1 MKNFYRL
8 LNLDSPDATLP
19 EIQQALRNAAQQGT
33 LPIAALR
40 KIRDVLYHAE
50 TRRAYNAKL
59 REIEPDFFAAAPK
72 QPAPQKQPASEK
84 QSVFEK
90 QPAPQKQ
97 PVSKNSM
104 LIELS
109 GAQFSHLI
117 ILYLCGAFSVLL
129 PWVHLGDE
137 PMPGYNVQIIVPL
150 FFLIFAGKLWKDARQ
165 KNSIDYITLTL
176 PPLLPPPTSSAFSSA
191 TATNYCRNWKPLT
204 WQMPPTWASAFIRRS
219 PCVPPFWRM

>member
-19 EIQQALRNAAQQGT
+19 EIQQALRTAAQQGT
-33 LPIAALR
+33 LPMAALR

-72 QPAPQKQPASEK
+72 QPAPQKQPAS
-84 QSVFEK
+84 
-90 QPAPQKQ
+90 
-97 PVSKNSM
+97 KNIM

-117 ILYLCGAFSVLL
+117 TLYLCGAFSVLL

-137 PMPGYNVQIIVPL
+137 SMPGYEVQIIIPL

-165 KNSIDYITLTL
+165 KNSIDYLTLTL
-176 PPLLPPPTSSAFSSA
+176 PALIAATNLIRFFFRYRDKLLPQLEAINMADATSLGIGFYAQVA
-191 TATNYCRNWKPLT
+191 VCAAILAYVTVLYYQNR
-204 WQMPPTWASAFIRRS
+204 
-219 PCVPPFWRM
+219 

>member
-33 LPIAALR
+33 LPMAALR

-72 QPAPQKQPASEK
+72 QPAPQKQPA
-84 QSVFEK
+84 
-90 QPAPQKQ
+90 
-97 PVSKNSM
+97 SKNSM

-176 PPLLPPPTSSAFSSA
+176 PALIAATNLIRFFFRYRDKLLPKLEAINMADATSLGIGFYAQA
-191 TATNYCRNWKPLT
+191 AVCAAIVAYVTVLYRQK
-204 WQMPPTWASAFIRRS
+204 R
-219 PCVPPFWRM
+219 

>member
-19 EIQQALRNAAQQGT
+19 EIQQALRTAAQQGT
-33 LPIAALR
+33 LPMAALR

-72 QPAPQKQPASEK
+72 QPVPQKQPAS
-84 QSVFEK
+84 
-90 QPAPQKQ
+90 
-97 PVSKNSM
+97 KNIM

-117 ILYLCGAFSVLL
+117 TLYLCGAFSVLL

-137 PMPGYNVQIIVPL
+137 SMPGYNVQIIVPL

-176 PPLLPPPTSSAFSSA
+176 PAIIAATNLIRFFFRYRDKLLPQLEAINMADATSLGIGFYVQAIVCA
-191 TATNYCRNWKPLT
+191 AIVAYVTVLYRKK
-204 WQMPPTWASAFIRRS
+204 R
-219 PCVPPFWRM
+219 

>member
-33 LPIAALR
+33 LPMAALR

-72 QPAPQKQPASEK
+72 QPAPQKQPA
-84 QSVFEK
+84 
-90 QPAPQKQ
+90 
-97 PVSKNSM
+97 SKNSM

-165 KNSIDYITLTL
+165 KNSIDYITLIL
-176 PPLLPPPTSSAFSSA
+176 PALIAATNLIRFFFRYRDKLLPQLEAINMADATSLGIGFYAQVA
-191 TATNYCRNWKPLT
+191 VCAAILAYVTVLYYQKR
-204 WQMPPTWASAFIRRS
+204 
-219 PCVPPFWRM
+219 

>member
-19 EIQQALRNAAQQGT
+19 EIQQALRTAAQQGT
-33 LPIAALR
+33 LPMAALR

-72 QPAPQKQPASEK
+72 QPA
-84 QSVFEK
+84 
-90 QPAPQKQ
+90 
-97 PVSKNSM
+97 SKNIM

-109 GAQFSHLI
+109 GTQFSHLI
-117 ILYLCGAFSVLL
+117 ILYLCGSFSTLL

-137 PMPGYNVQIIVPL
+137 SMPGYKVQIIVPL

-165 KNSIDYITLTL
+165 QNSIDYITPTL
-176 PPLLPPPTSSAFSSA
+176 PALISATNLIRFFFRYRDKLLPQLEAINMADAVSLGIGFYAQAIVCAAIVAYVTVL
-191 TATNYCRNWKPLT
+191 YRKK
-204 WQMPPTWASAFIRRS
+204 R
-219 PCVPPFWRM
+219 

>member
-33 LPIAALR
+33 LPMAALR
-40 KIRDVLYHAE
+40 KIRDVLYHTE

-72 QPAPQKQPASEK
+72 QPASQKQPAS
-84 QSVFEK
+84 
-90 QPAPQKQ
+90 
-97 PVSKNSM
+97 KNIM

-117 ILYLCGAFSVLL
+117 TLYLCGAFSVLL
-129 PWVHLGDE
+129 PWVHLVGE
-137 PMPGYNVQIIVPL
+137 PIPGYEVQIIIPL

-165 KNSIDYITLTL
+165 KNSIDYLTLTL
-176 PPLLPPPTSSAFSSA
+176 PALIAATNLIRFFFRYRDKLLPKLEAINMADATSLGIGFYAQAAVCAAIVAYA
-191 TATNYCRNWKPLT
+191 TVLYHQKR
-204 WQMPPTWASAFIRRS
+204 
-219 PCVPPFWRM
+219 

>member
-19 EIQQALRNAAQQGT
+19 EIQQALRTAAQQGT
-33 LPIAALR
+33 LPMAALR

-72 QPAPQKQPASEK
+72 QPASQKQPAS
-84 QSVFEK
+84 
-90 QPAPQKQ
+90 
-97 PVSKNSM
+97 KNSK

-117 ILYLCGAFSVLL
+117 ILYLCGAFSALL

-137 PMPGYNVQIIVPL
+137 SMPGYEVQIIIPL
-150 FFLIFAGKLWKDARQ
+150 FLLAFAVKLWKDERQ
-165 KNSIDYITLTL
+165 KNSIDYITLIVSALIPATNL
-176 PPLLPPPTSSAFSSA
+176 IRFFFRYRDKLLPQLEAINMADAVSLGIGFYVQAAVCAAILAYVTVL
-191 TATNYCRNWKPLT
+191 YHQKR
-204 WQMPPTWASAFIRRS
+204 
-219 PCVPPFWRM
+219 

>member
-19 EIQQALRNAAQQGT
+19 EIQQALRTAAQQGT
-33 LPIAALR
+33 LPMAALR

-72 QPAPQKQPASEK
+72 QPAPQKQPAS
-84 QSVFEK
+84 
-90 QPAPQKQ
+90 
-97 PVSKNSM
+97 KNSK

-117 ILYLCGAFSVLL
+117 ILYLCGAFSALL
-129 PWVHLGDE
+129 PWVHLVGE

-165 KNSIDYITLTL
+165 KNSIDYLTLTL
-176 PPLLPPPTSSAFSSA
+176 PALIAATNLIRFFFRYRDKLLPQLEAINMADATSLGIGFYAQA
-191 TATNYCRNWKPLT
+191 AVCAAIVAYVTVLYYQKR
-204 WQMPPTWASAFIRRS
+204 
-219 PCVPPFWRM
+219 

>member
-33 LPIAALR
+33 LPMAALR

-72 QPAPQKQPASEK
+72 QPAPQKQPAS
-84 QSVFEK
+84 
-90 QPAPQKQ
+90 
-97 PVSKNSM
+97 KNSM

-117 ILYLCGAFSVLL
+117 TLYLCGAFSVLL

-150 FFLIFAGKLWKDARQ
+150 FFLVFAGKLWKEARQ
-165 KNSIDYITLTL
+165 KNSIDYITPTL
-176 PPLLPPPTSSAFSSA
+176 PALIAATNLIRFFFRYRDKLLPQLEAINMADATSLGIGFYAQA
-191 TATNYCRNWKPLT
+191 AVCAAIVAYVTVLYYQKR
-204 WQMPPTWASAFIRRS
+204 
-219 PCVPPFWRM
+219 

>member
-8 LNLDSPDATLP
+8 LNLDSPDATPP
-19 EIQQALRNAAQQGT
+19 EIQQALRTAAQQGT
-33 LPIAALR
+33 LPMAVLR

-59 REIEPDFFAAAPK
+59 REIEPDFFAAAPQK
-72 QPAPQKQPASEK
+72 QPALQKQPAS
-84 QSVFEK
+84 
-90 QPAPQKQ
+90 QKQ
-97 PVSKNSM
+97 PTPKNRM

-137 PMPGYNVQIIVPL
+137 SMPGYNVQIIISL

-165 KNSIDYITLTL
+165 KNSIDYLTLTL
-176 PPLLPPPTSSAFSSA
+176 PALIAATNLIRFFFRYRDKLLPKLEAINMADSTSLGIGFYAQA
-191 TATNYCRNWKPLT
+191 AVCAAILAYVTVLYYQKR
-204 WQMPPTWASAFIRRS
+204 
-219 PCVPPFWRM
+219 

>member
-19 EIQQALRNAAQQGT
+19 EIQQALRTAAQQGT
-33 LPIAALR
+33 LPMAALR

-72 QPAPQKQPASEK
+72 QPAPQKQPAPE
-84 QSVFEK
+84 
-90 QPAPQKQ
+90 
-97 PVSKNSM
+97 NRM

-129 PWVHLGDE
+129 PWMHLVGE
-137 PMPGYNVQIIVPL
+137 PIPGYEVQIIIPL
-150 FFLIFAGKLWKDARQ
+150 FFLIFAGKLWKDAWQ

-176 PPLLPPPTSSAFSSA
+176 PALIAATNLIRFFFRYRDKLLPQLEAINMADAVSLGIGFYAQAAVCAAIVTYV
-191 TATNYCRNWKPLT
+191 TVLYYQKR
-204 WQMPPTWASAFIRRS
+204 
-219 PCVPPFWRM
+219 

>member
-8 LNLDSPDATLP
+8 LNLDSPDATPP
-19 EIQQALRNAAQQGT
+19 EIQQALRTAAQQGT
-33 LPIAALR
+33 LPMAALR

-59 REIEPDFFAAAPK
+59 REIEPDFFAAAPQKQPALQK
-72 QPAPQKQPASEK
+72 QPAPQKQPT
-84 QSVFEK
+84 
-90 QPAPQKQ
+90 P
-97 PVSKNSM
+97 KNRM

-109 GAQFSHLI
+109 SAQFSHLI

-137 PMPGYNVQIIVPL
+137 SMPGYNVQIIVPL
-150 FFLIFAGKLWKDARQ
+150 FFLVFAGKLWKEARQ

-176 PPLLPPPTSSAFSSA
+176 PALIA
-191 TATNYCRNWKPLT
+191 ATNLIRFFFRYRDKLLT
-204 WQMPPTWASAFIRRS
+204 QLEAINMADAVSLGIGFYAQAAVCAAILAYVTVLYYQKR
-219 PCVPPFWRM
+219 

>member
-33 LPIAALR
+33 LPMAALR

-72 QPAPQKQPASEK
+72 QPAPQKQPAL
-84 QSVFEK
+84 QK
-90 QPAPQKQ
+90 QPA
-97 PVSKNSM
+97 SKNSK

-117 ILYLCGAFSVLL
+117 ILYLCGAFSALL

-137 PMPGYNVQIIVPL
+137 SMPGYEVQIIIPL
-150 FFLIFAGKLWKDARQ
+150 FLLAFAVKLWKDERQ
-165 KNSIDYITLTL
+165 KNSIDYITLIV
-176 PPLLPPPTSSAFSSA
+176 SALIP
-191 TATNYCRNWKPLT
+191 ATNLIRFFFRYRDKLLT
-204 WQMPPTWASAFIRRS
+204 QLEAINMADAVSLGIGFYAQAAVCAAILAYVS
-219 PCVPPFWRM
+219 VLYYQKC

>member
-19 EIQQALRNAAQQGT
+19 EIQQALRTAAQQGT
-33 LPIAALR
+33 LPMAALR

-72 QPAPQKQPASEK
+72 QPAPQKQPAS
-84 QSVFEK
+84 
-90 QPAPQKQ
+90 
-97 PVSKNSM
+97 KNSK

-117 ILYLCGAFSVLL
+117 ILYLCGAFSALL

-137 PMPGYNVQIIVPL
+137 SMPGYEVQIIIPL
-150 FFLIFAGKLWKDARQ
+150 FLLAFAVKLWKDERQ
-165 KNSIDYITLTL
+165 KNSIDYITLIVSALIPATNL
-176 PPLLPPPTSSAFSSA
+176 IRFFFRYRDKLLPQLEAINMADAVSLGIGFYAQAAVCAAILAYVTVL
-191 TATNYCRNWKPLT
+191 YRQK
-204 WQMPPTWASAFIRRS
+204 R
-219 PCVPPFWRM
+219 

>member
-33 LPIAALR
+33 LPMAALR

-59 REIEPDFFAAAPK
+59 REIEPDFFAAAPE
-72 QPAPQKQPASEK
+72 QPAPQKQPA
-84 QSVFEK
+84 
-90 QPAPQKQ
+90 
-97 PVSKNSM
+97 SKNSM

-176 PPLLPPPTSSAFSSA
+176 PALIAATNLIRFFFRYRDKLLPQLEAINMADAVSLGIGFYAQAAVCAAIVAYVTVL
-191 TATNYCRNWKPLT
+191 YYQKR
-204 WQMPPTWASAFIRRS
+204 
-219 PCVPPFWRM
+219 

>member
-33 LPIAALR
+33 LPMAALR

-72 QPAPQKQPASEK
+72 QPAPQKQPAS
-84 QSVFEK
+84 
-90 QPAPQKQ
+90 
-97 PVSKNSM
+97 KNSM

-117 ILYLCGAFSVLL
+117 TLYLCGAFSVLL

-150 FFLIFAGKLWKDARQ
+150 FFLVFAGKLWKEARQ

-176 PPLLPPPTSSAFSSA
+176 PALIAATNLIRFFFRYRDKLLPQLEAINMADATSLGIGFYAQA
-191 TATNYCRNWKPLT
+191 AVCAAIVAYVTVLYYQKR
-204 WQMPPTWASAFIRRS
+204 
-219 PCVPPFWRM
+219 

>member
-33 LPIAALR
+33 LPMAALR

-72 QPAPQKQPASEK
+72 QPAPQKHPA
-84 QSVFEK
+84 
-90 QPAPQKQ
+90 
-97 PVSKNSM
+97 SKNSM

-137 PMPGYNVQIIVPL
+137 SMPGYEVQIIIPL
-150 FFLIFAGKLWKDARQ
+150 FLLAFAVKLWKDKRQ
-165 KNSIDYITLTL
+165 KNSIDYITLIV
-176 PPLLPPPTSSAFSSA
+176 SALIP
-191 TATNYCRNWKPLT
+191 ATNLIRFFFRYRDKLLT
-204 WQMPPTWASAFIRRS
+204 QLEAINMADAVSLGIGFYAQAAVCAAILAYVTVRYYQKR
-219 PCVPPFWRM
+219 

>member
-19 EIQQALRNAAQQGT
+19 EIQQALRTAAQQGT
-33 LPIAALR
+33 LPMAALR

-72 QPAPQKQPASEK
+72 QPAPQKQPA
-84 QSVFEK
+84 
-90 QPAPQKQ
+90 P
-97 PVSKNSM
+97 KNRM

-150 FFLIFAGKLWKDARQ
+150 FFLVFAGKLWKEARQ
-165 KNSIDYITLTL
+165 KNSIDYITLIVSALIPATNL
-176 PPLLPPPTSSAFSSA
+176 IRFFFRYRDKLLPQLEAINMADATSLGIGFYAQA
-191 TATNYCRNWKPLT
+191 AVCAAIVAYVTVLYRQK
-204 WQMPPTWASAFIRRS
+204 R
-219 PCVPPFWRM
+219 

>member
-33 LPIAALR
+33 LPMAGLR

-72 QPAPQKQPASEK
+72 QPAPQKQPAS
-84 QSVFEK
+84 
-90 QPAPQKQ
+90 
-97 PVSKNSM
+97 KNIM

-117 ILYLCGAFSVLL
+117 TLYLCGAFSVLL

-137 PMPGYNVQIIVPL
+137 SMPGYEVQIIIPL

-165 KNSIDYITLTL
+165 KNSIDYLTL
-176 PPLLPPPTSSAFSSA
+176 SLPALIAATNLIRFFFRYRDKLLPQLEAINIADATSLGIGFYAQA
-191 TATNYCRNWKPLT
+191 A
-204 WQMPPTWASAFIRRS
+204 
-219 PCVPPFWRM
+219 V

>member
-33 LPIAALR
+33 LPMAALR

-72 QPAPQKQPASEK
+72 QPASQKQPT
-84 QSVFEK
+84 
-90 QPAPQKQ
+90 P
-97 PVSKNSM
+97 KNRM

-109 GAQFSHLI
+109 DAQFSHLI

-165 KNSIDYITLTL
+165 KNSIDYLTLTL
-176 PPLLPPPTSSAFSSA
+176 PALIAATNLIRFFFRYRDKLLPQLEAINMADATSLGIGFYAQA
-191 TATNYCRNWKPLT
+191 AVCAAIVAYVTVLYRQK
-204 WQMPPTWASAFIRRS
+204 R
-219 PCVPPFWRM
+219 

>member
-19 EIQQALRNAAQQGT
+19 EIQQALRTAAQQGA
-33 LPIAALR
+33 LPMAALR

-72 QPAPQKQPASEK
+72 QPAPQKQPAL
-84 QSVFEK
+84 QK
-90 QPAPQKQ
+90 QPA
-97 PVSKNSM
+97 SKNSK

-117 ILYLCGAFSVLL
+117 ILYLCGAFSALL

-137 PMPGYNVQIIVPL
+137 SMPGYEVQIIIPL
-150 FFLIFAGKLWKDARQ
+150 FLLAFAVKLWKDERQ
-165 KNSIDYITLTL
+165 KNSIDYITLIV
-176 PPLLPPPTSSAFSSA
+176 SALIP
-191 TATNYCRNWKPLT
+191 ATNLIRFFFRYRDKLLT
-204 WQMPPTWASAFIRRS
+204 QLEAINMADAVSLGIGFYAQAAVCAAILAYVS
-219 PCVPPFWRM
+219 VLYYQKC

>member
-19 EIQQALRNAAQQGT
+19 EIQQALRTTAQQGT
-33 LPIAALR
+33 LPMAALR

-50 TRRAYNAKL
+50 MRRTYNAKL

-72 QPAPQKQPASEK
+72 QPAPQKQPA
-84 QSVFEK
+84 
-90 QPAPQKQ
+90 
-97 PVSKNSM
+97 SKNSM

-176 PPLLPPPTSSAFSSA
+176 PALIAATNLIRFFFRYRDKLLPQLEAINMADATSLGIGFYAQVA
-191 TATNYCRNWKPLT
+191 VCAAILAYVTVLYYQKR
-204 WQMPPTWASAFIRRS
+204 
-219 PCVPPFWRM
+219 

>member
-33 LPIAALR
+33 LPMAALR

-72 QPAPQKQPASEK
+72 QPAPQKQPAL
-84 QSVFEK
+84 QK
-90 QPAPQKQ
+90 QPAP
-97 PVSKNSM
+97 KNRM

-117 ILYLCGAFSVLL
+117 ILYLCDAFSVLL
-129 PWVHLGDE
+129 PWVHLVGK
-137 PMPGYNVQIIVPL
+137 PIPGYEVQIIISL

-165 KNSIDYITLTL
+165 KNSIDYLTLTL
-176 PPLLPPPTSSAFSSA
+176 PALIAATNLIRFFFRYRDKLLPKLEAINMADSTSLGIGFYAQA
-191 TATNYCRNWKPLT
+191 AVCAAILAYVTVLYYQKR
-204 WQMPPTWASAFIRRS
+204 
-219 PCVPPFWRM
+219 